1 MRLRFKV
8 ISEGV
13 IDIVGT
19 DLTITHVAGEDK
31 VRPYWVLEAPDTEEV
46 MMDTSL
52 ANMKRR
58 VQVLYESLGRL
69 WVQ

>member
-1 MRLRFKV
+1 MRLRFKIV
-8 ISEGV
+8 SEGV

-19 DLTITHVAGEDK
+19 DLTITHVTWFENGP
-31 VRPYWVLEAPDTEEV
+31 PYYVLETTDHGEL

-52 ANMKRR
+52 ASMKRR

>member
-13 IDIVGT
+13 IEIVGT
-19 DLTITHVAGEDK
+19 DLTITYIPGGDK
-31 VRPYWVLEAPDTEEV
+31 ERPYWVLEAPDTEEI

-52 ANMKRR
+52 ASVKRR
-58 VQVLYESLGRL
+58 VQVLYDSLGRL